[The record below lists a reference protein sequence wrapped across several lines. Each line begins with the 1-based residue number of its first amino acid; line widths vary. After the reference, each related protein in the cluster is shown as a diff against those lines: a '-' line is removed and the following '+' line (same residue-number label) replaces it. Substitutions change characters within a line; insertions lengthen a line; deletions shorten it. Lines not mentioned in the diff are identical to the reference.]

1 MFFEKNGDFVFL
13 FYIIKFLKNIGKGVV
28 ILFYGVLFRGNV
40 EGVIRKNF
48 LMKGYIKGVIGLVFN
63 FFYGIFIFVCVI
75 VLDKENARV
84 RKGVF

>member
-1 MFFEKNGDFVFL
+1 M
-13 FYIIKFLKNIGKGVV
+13 

-48 LMKGYIKGVIGLVFN
+48 LIKGYIKGVIGLVFN

-75 VLDKENARV
+75 VLDKENACV
-84 RKGVF
+84 RKGVFMIDVSKDFKKDGNKNCLRE